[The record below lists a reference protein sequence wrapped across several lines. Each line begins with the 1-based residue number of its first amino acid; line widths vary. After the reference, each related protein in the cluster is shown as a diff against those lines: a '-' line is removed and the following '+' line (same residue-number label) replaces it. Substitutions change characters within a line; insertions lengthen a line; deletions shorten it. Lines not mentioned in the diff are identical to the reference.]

1 MPDKATCDEFEKKL
15 LLCLAVCA
23 RRVLNVALLEGCTI
37 RISLERSR
45 LLLRDGQACLELAWT
60 SSEFL
65 LIIVFRCKSEVKC
78 KNACFRIV
86 EMWFLRTIRV

>member
-23 RRVLNVALLEGCTI
+23 RRVLNVELLKGCAI

-45 LLLRDGQACLELAWT
+45 LLLRDGRVSSGVPGT

-65 LIIVFRCKSEVKC
+65 LLFVFTCKSEVIP
-78 KNACFRIV
+78 KNASF
-86 EMWFLRTIRV
+86 